1 MARDRDRSPS
11 PARSIA
17 SSVSTKS
24 NTSAMGR
31 LRSLRRSL
39 SPRRDDRPARGASEP
54 ASPDKASRL
63 RDRPVAGRTAAAS
76 SGGSPRGRSEDRPP
90 PARRSGARQGSF
102 GRAADTSPRAR
113 KSVSPKPPARQ
124 VKLTASEA
132 AMAGAP
138 SGPIY
143 HVEVKPSSAL
153 AALPNPSSELSA
165 LMRRDLQGN
174 TKMSPPFDAHSW
186 DSTFEAVDS
195 LRRLAVYHTS
205 LLATHKQA
213 LGLAVPFLCA
223 ACRSP
228 RSAVARSSLLCA
240 RDLIAAGLGGVLKKR
255 GLVGMLVQTLV
266 EVRRCLPCGGALV
279 ERSFVSEAMW
289 PSGSSLTP
297 PAPPR
302 PHRSRPTRASFS
314 PPSPRVPRARSSSRS
329 PTGA

>member
-102 GRAADTSPRAR
+102 GRAADTSPRANNKKTSPQAPPRPPPGPPRAR

-223 ACRSP
+223 ACQSP

-266 EVRRCLPCGGALV
+266 EVRRCLPSRRRRLGRAL
-279 ERSFVSEAMW
+279 FC
-289 PSGSSLTP
+289 L
-297 PAPPR
+297 
-302 PHRSRPTRASFS
+302 
-314 PPSPRVPRARSSSRS
+314 
-329 PTGA
+329 